1 MAKRKK
7 YELKKSAKVML
18 CLIFAGLSAGMLYS
32 SAQEL
37 QTMLQ
42 LKESIANDQNEIAD
56 LKQQESDLS
65 EEKTKL
71 EDPEYLAR
79 CRDNALRTIEEKFEV
94 HKMARA
100 TFGVYEKALGR

>member
-7 YELKKSAKVML
+7 YELKKSAKAML

-65 EEKTKL
+65 EEKMKL
-71 EDPEYLAR
+71 EDPEYLKYMVR
-79 CRDNALRTIEEKFEV
+79 GKYLVSKDGEQVFKLPSSDSDTDTQGSE
-94 HKMARA
+94 
-100 TFGVYEKALGR
+100 

>member
-71 EDPEYLAR
+71 EDPEYLKYMVR
-79 CRDNALRTIEEKFEV
+79 GKYLVSKDGEQVFRLPSTDSDTD
-94 HKMARA
+94 
-100 TFGVYEKALGR
+100 TQGRE

>member
-7 YELKKSAKVML
+7 YELKKSAKAML

-42 LKESIANDQNEIAD
+42 LKESKK
-56 LKQQESDLS
+56 KQELFFQLPFLW
-65 EEKTKL
+65 KGTL
-71 EDPEYLAR
+71 
-79 CRDNALRTIEEKFEV
+79 
-94 HKMARA
+94 
-100 TFGVYEKALGR
+100 

>member
-71 EDPEYLAR
+71 EDPEYLKYMVR
-79 CRDNALRTIEEKFEV
+79 GKYLVSKDGEQVFKLPSSDSSTNTQDSE
-94 HKMARA
+94 
-100 TFGVYEKALGR
+100 